1 MQVDPVLQMFYQKAK
16 EMEQAAGPAPCTKQ
30 QRQKPMTTLEAIL
43 QFKQN
48 IDPLKYYGV
57 CDFKKELSRSLNQT
71 NSKTV
76 NQSKIQIPLKITSVR
91 GRNLPRIGTEQIN
104 AATKNFIETKGH
116 SAATNNV
123 AENV

>member
-1 MQVDPVLQMFYQKAK
+1 
-16 EMEQAAGPAPCTKQ
+16 
-30 QRQKPMTTLEAIL
+30 MTTLEAIQ

-57 CDFKKELSRSLNQT
+57 CDFKRELSRSLKQA

-76 NQSKIQIPLKITSVR
+76 QQSKIQIPLKIISIR

-116 SAATNNV
+116 SAATKNIT
-123 AENV
+123 ENV